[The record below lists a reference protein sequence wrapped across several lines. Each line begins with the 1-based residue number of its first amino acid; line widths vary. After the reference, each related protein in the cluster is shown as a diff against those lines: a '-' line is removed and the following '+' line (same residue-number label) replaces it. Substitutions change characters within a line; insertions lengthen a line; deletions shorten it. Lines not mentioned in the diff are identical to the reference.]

1 MIKQQRKYSLSNN
14 KLFSVMK
21 INKKKNSSENDC
33 NTTIHRVNEHS
44 YIVSFDKL
52 QQGTEFHSQKT
63 ILTDIHTNLIRNK
76 ENQGFIH
83 IKEYTLDSYEC
94 RCQEHNNEEID
105 NNKYSFNYKLKF

>member
-1 MIKQQRKYSLSNN
+1 MIKQQRTYSLSNN
-14 KLFSVMK
+14 KLFSAMK
-21 INKKKNSSENDC
+21 INRKKQKRNSSEDDC

-52 QQGTEFHSQKT
+52 QQGT
-63 ILTDIHTNLIRNK
+63 DIHTNLIRNK
-76 ENQGFIH
+76 ENLLINQGFIH